1 MTIVETSW
9 VKDLVDEL
17 GASADHKFDS
27 EPLLALLS
35 VLSGDTMSTEPE
47 EKLVEVG
54 DPVPET
60 DQVLGDFTPSD
71 GRM

>member
-1 MTIVETSW
+1 MTFVETSW

-17 GASADHKFDS
+17 GASAEHKYDS
-27 EPLLALLS
+27 EPLLALLTG
-35 VLSGDTMSTEPE
+35 LSGDTTPAEPV

-60 DQVLGDFTPSD
+60 DLALGDFAPS
-71 GRM
+71 GGGM

>member
-1 MTIVETSW
+1 MTFVETSW

-17 GASADHKFDS
+17 GASADHKYDS

-35 VLSGDTMSTEPE
+35 SLSGDVTPGEPV

-60 DQVLGDFTPSD
+60 DQALGDFAPS
-71 GRM
+71 GGGM